1 MRHPIKSSPSTREG
15 SQTASRQQEPLA
27 LYIHIPFCET
37 KCPYC
42 DFNTYAGIEELVPS
56 YMDALAQEIR
66 LWSATLGP
74 VPIGTIF
81 FGGGT
86 PSYVPPEHIRRL
98 LSTVRSA
105 FTLAANAEI
114 TLESNPGDVTME
126 RLAGW
131 RAIGVNRLSIG
142 VQSLDDDLLRLLGR
156 RHTSQE
162 AIDALGYAQAA
173 GFDDVNLDLMYG
185 LPDQSI
191 DQWRRTL
198 QDTLALGP
206 QHLSLYC
213 LTLEEG
219 TPLEAWVRDG
229 SVPTPDPDLAA
240 DMYELAEEA
249 ADRSGFEHYEIS
261 NWSLPGHA
269 CRHNLIYWR
278 NQSYLGVGPG
288 AHSYLQGHRFANLS
302 SPREYIKR
310 ISRRADGASTP
321 RDFPSALQDGPVS
334 MVEQV
339 DVRME
344 MGETMMLGLRLT
356 DGVTEDSFSARFGRG
371 LRDVFGTPIG
381 ELEDAGLLQWNG
393 DRLSLTTRGRLLG
406 NEVFQRFLA

>member
-1 MRHPIKSSPSTREG
+1 MRSPIKPSPSTWEG
-15 SQTASRQQEPLA
+15 NPKALRQQEPLA

-42 DFNTYAGIEELVPS
+42 DFNTYAGIEGLIPT
-56 YMDALAQEIR
+56 YMDALIQELR

-86 PSYVPPEHIRRL
+86 PSYVPLEHIGRL

-126 RLAGW
+126 RLSGW
-131 RAIGVNRLSIG
+131 KATGVNRLSIG
-142 VQSLDDDLLRLLGR
+142 VQSLDDELLRLLGR

-162 AIDALGYAQAA
+162 AVDALGCAQAA

-198 QDTLALGP
+198 QDALALGP

-229 SVPTPDPDLAA
+229 SIPTPDPDLAA

-261 NWSLPGHA
+261 NWALPGHV

-278 NQSYLGVGPG
+278 NRSYLGVGPG

-310 ISRRADGASTP
+310 VSRRTDGASTP
-321 RDFPSALQDGPVS
+321 QDFPSALQDGPVTL
-334 MVEQV
+334 VEQV

-356 DGVTEDSFSARFGRG
+356 DGVTGDSFNARFGQT
-371 LRDVFGTPIG
+371 LMNVFGAAIQ
-381 ELEDAGLLQWNG
+381 ELEEVGLLQWNG
-393 DRLSLTTRGRLLG
+393 DRLSLTPRGRLLG
-406 NEVFQRFLA
+406 NEVFQRFLT

>member
-1 MRHPIKSSPSTREG
+1 MKNPAKPFPSIREG
-15 SQTASRQQEPLA
+15 SQTAPRQQEHLA

-42 DFNTYAGIEELVPS
+42 DFNTYAGIEGLIPT
-56 YMDALAQEIR
+56 YMDALAKEIR
-66 LWSATLGP
+66 LWSTALGP
-74 VPIGTIF
+74 ATIGTIF

-86 PSYVPPEHIRRL
+86 PSYVPQEYIGRL
-98 LSTVRSA
+98 LNVVRSA
-105 FTLAANAEI
+105 FALADDAEI
-114 TLESNPGDVTME
+114 TLESNPGDIAEE

-131 RAIGVNRLSIG
+131 RAAGVNRLSIG
-142 VQSLDDDLLRLLGR
+142 VQSLDDELLRLLGR
-156 RHTSQE
+156 RHTSQQ
-162 AIDALGYAQAA
+162 ATDAFRLTQAA
-173 GFDDVNLDLMYG
+173 GFDSVNLDLMYG
-185 LPDQSI
+185 LPHQSL
-191 DQWRRTL
+191 DQWRQTL
-198 QDTLALGP
+198 QDTLALRP

-240 DMYELAEEA
+240 DMYELAEET
-249 ADRSGFEHYEIS
+249 ADRSSFEHYEIS
-261 NWSLPGHA
+261 NWALPGHA

-302 SPREYIKR
+302 SPREYIKQ

-339 DVRME
+339 DIRME

-381 ELEDAGLLQWNG
+381 ELEDTGLLQWNG

>member
-1 MRHPIKSSPSTREG
+1 MRSPIKSSPSTREG
-15 SQTASRQQEPLA
+15 NPTTPRQQEPLA

-42 DFNTYAGIEELVPS
+42 DFNTYAGIERLIPT
-56 YMDALAQEIR
+56 YMDALIQEIR
-66 LWSATLGP
+66 LWSTALGP
-74 VPIGTIF
+74 MPIGTIF

-86 PSYVPPEHIRRL
+86 PSYVPPEHIGRL

-131 RAIGVNRLSIG
+131 RATGVNRLSIG
-142 VQSLDDDLLRLLGR
+142 VQSLDDELLRLLGR
-156 RHTSQE
+156 RHTSQQ
-162 AIDALGYAQAA
+162 AVDALGYAQAA
-173 GFDDVNLDLMYG
+173 GFDDINLDLMYG
-185 LPDQSI
+185 LPDQNF

-198 QDTLALGP
+198 QDTLALGA

-261 NWSLPGHA
+261 NWALPGHA

-288 AHSYLQGHRFANLS
+288 AHSYLQGYRFANLS
-302 SPREYIKR
+302 SPREYIKQVSLR
-310 ISRRADGASTP
+310 TDGASNP
-321 RDFPSALQDGPVS
+321 QDFPSALQDGPVA

-339 DVRME
+339 DARME

-356 DGVTEDSFSARFGRG
+356 DGVTGDSFNARFGQT
-371 LRDVFGTPIG
+371 LMDAFGAAIQ
-381 ELEDAGLLQWNG
+381 ELEEIGLLQWNG
-393 DRLSLTTRGRLLG
+393 DRLSLTPRGRLLG
-406 NEVFQRFLA
+406 NEVFQRFLT

>member
-1 MRHPIKSSPSTREG
+1 M
-15 SQTASRQQEPLA
+15 QQESLA

-42 DFNTYAGIEELVPS
+42 DFNTYAGIEGLIPT

-86 PSYVPPEHIRRL
+86 PSYVPPEHIGQL
-98 LSTVRSA
+98 LSAVRSA
-105 FTLAANAEI
+105 FTLDGNAEI
-114 TLESNPGDVTME
+114 TLESNPGDITEE
-126 RLAGW
+126 RLTGW
-131 RAIGVNRLSIG
+131 RAAGVNRLSIG
-142 VQSLDDDLLRLLGR
+142 VQSLDDELLRLLGR

-162 AIDALGYAQAA
+162 AMDALGYAQAA

-198 QDTLALGP
+198 QDTLALRP

-229 SVPTPDPDLAA
+229 SVPAPDPDLAA

-261 NWSLPGHA
+261 NWALPGHA

-278 NQSYLGVGPG
+278 NRSYLGVGPG

-310 ISRRADGASTP
+310 VSRWADGTSTP
-321 RDFPSALQDGPVS
+321 RDFPSTLQDGPVS

-344 MGETMMLGLRLT
+344 MGETMMLGLRLA
-356 DGVTEDSFSARFGRG
+356 DGVTEDSFSARFGRE

-381 ELEDAGLLQWNG
+381 ELENVGLLQWNG
-393 DRLSLTTRGRLLG
+393 DCLSLTRRGRLLG

>member
-1 MRHPIKSSPSTREG
+1 MRSPIKPSPSTWEG
-15 SQTASRQQEPLA
+15 NPKALSQQEPLA

-42 DFNTYAGIEELVPS
+42 DFNTYAGIEGLIPT
-56 YMDALAQEIR
+56 YTDALIQELR
-66 LWSATLGP
+66 LWSAALGP

-86 PSYVPPEHIRRL
+86 PSYVPPEHIGRL

-126 RLAGW
+126 RLSGW
-131 RAIGVNRLSIG
+131 KTTGVNRLSIG
-142 VQSLDDDLLRLLGR
+142 VQSLDDELLRLLGR

-162 AIDALGYAQAA
+162 AVDALGCAQAA

-240 DMYELAEEA
+240 DMYKLAEET
-249 ADRSGFEHYEIS
+249 ADSSGFEHYEIS
-261 NWSLPGHA
+261 NWALPGHA

-302 SPREYIKR
+302 SPRGYIKR
-310 ISRRADGASTP
+310 VSRRAAGASIP
-321 RDFPSALQDGPVS
+321 QDFPSALQSGPVA

-344 MGETMMLGLRLT
+344 MGETMMLGLRLM
-356 DGVTEDSFSARFGRG
+356 DGITENSFNARFGQT
-371 LRDVFGTPIG
+371 LMNVFGAAIQ
-381 ELEDAGLLQWNG
+381 ELEEVGLLQWNG
-393 DRLSLTTRGRLLG
+393 DRLSLTPRGRLLG
-406 NEVFQRFLA
+406 NEVFQRFLT

>member
-1 MRHPIKSSPSTREG
+1 MRSPIKPSSSTRG
-15 SQTASRQQEPLA
+15 GNPAAPRQQEPLA

-42 DFNTYAGIEELVPS
+42 DFNTYAGIEGLIPT
-56 YMDALAQEIR
+56 YMDALTQELR
-66 LWSATLGP
+66 LWSAALGP
-74 VPIGTIF
+74 VPISTIF

-86 PSYVPPEHIRRL
+86 PSYVPPELIGRL

-105 FTLAANAEI
+105 FTLVTNAEI

-131 RAIGVNRLSIG
+131 RTTGVNRLSIG
-142 VQSLDDDLLRLLGR
+142 VQSLDDELLQLLGR

-162 AIDALGYAQAA
+162 AIDALGYAQAS

-185 LPDQSI
+185 LPDQSFG
-191 DQWRRTL
+191 QWRRTL
-198 QDTLALGP
+198 QDTLDLGP

-213 LTLEEG
+213 LTLEDG
-219 TPLEAWVRDG
+219 TPLEARVRDG
-229 SVPTPDPDLAA
+229 SVSTPDPDLAA
-240 DMYELAEEA
+240 DMYELAEEL

-261 NWSLPGHA
+261 NWALPGHT
-269 CRHNLIYWR
+269 CRHNLAYWR

-310 ISRRADGASTP
+310 ISRRAESASIP
-321 RDFPSALQDGPVS
+321 QGFSSALQEGLVD
-334 MVEQV
+334 MVERV
-339 DVRME
+339 DMRME
-344 MGETMMLGLRLT
+344 MGETMMLGLRLAN
-356 DGVTEDSFSARFGRG
+356 GVTRDSFKARFGQT
-371 LRDVFGTPIG
+371 LMDVFGAAIQ
-381 ELEDAGLLQWNG
+381 ELEGFGLLQWNG
-393 DRLSLTTRGRLLG
+393 DHLSLTPRGRLLG